1 MAILMNKVPIQ
12 WQNDDTQLANFL
24 NEFKLGFGWF
34 SKWWRD
40 DQSPKTYWLGAF
52 FYKRA
57 FLTAIKL
64 SHSRQME
71 MNVYDVVFDFC
82 VTNKT

>member
-12 WQNDDTQLANFL
+12 WQDDDTQLATYL
-24 NEFKLGFGWF
+24 NEFKLGFEWF
-34 SKWWRD
+34 SRHD
-40 DQSPKTYWLGAF
+40 DQLPKTYWLGAF

-64 SHSRQME
+64 SHSRQMK

-82 VTNKT
+82 VTDKT